1 MKVRISITETLKYQE
16 ELVVIQPDNMTD
28 SEFEAI
34 IDGAE
39 KQCSSADDMSCF
51 LDNYG
56 IETVGMTK
64 SFPDSPYYEELEIDD
79 LTNIKD

>member
-16 ELVVIQPDNMTD
+16 ELVVIQPDGMSD
-28 SEFEAI
+28 SEFDAI

-39 KQCSSADDMSCF
+39 KQCTSADDMACF
-51 LDNYG
+51 LENHC

-64 SFPDSPYYEELEIDD
+64 SFPDSPYSEELEIDD
-79 LTNIKD
+79 LTNLKD